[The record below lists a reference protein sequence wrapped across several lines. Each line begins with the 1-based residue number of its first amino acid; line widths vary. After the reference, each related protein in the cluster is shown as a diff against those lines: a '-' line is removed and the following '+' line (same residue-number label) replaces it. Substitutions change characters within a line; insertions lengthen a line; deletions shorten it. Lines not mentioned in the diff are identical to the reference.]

1 MAILATERVPT
12 LDYWKFAGKLQRGDY
27 VFDREGNVVQIKLAQ
42 QYLAPN
48 CYEVT
53 FSDYLTI
60 SGDKALTLPTENL
73 KYRTRTYAY
82 KNVLKFTRPLKPYNI
97 DELLETPLIDKYDR
111 MALSVPTTKPIQF
124 PHQDLPVPPFVFGF
138 WFFARR
144 STKAMAPPPGC
155 DDVVHQEFKDSGYKV
170 TERWHLRNGATTFS
184 AIPTVESHLV
194 PSIPTTIPNNYL
206 FGSVEQRIAL
216 LRGIMMSKTRRYN
229 EKSDT
234 FRFSTKQYK
243 IAKQVQGLVESLGC
257 KTSMAKHKSEGHYTV
272 TFRTKHKLLPNQ
284 RNSPLKVH
292 QARRYITKISPI
304 QPQSCIHIETT
315 GPDNTILVGEGFIS
329 CL

>member
-1 MAILATERVPT
+1 VPT
-12 LDYWKFAGKLQRGDY
+12 LDYWKFAGKLQKGDY
-27 VFDREGNVVQIKLAQ
+27 VFDKEGNVVQIKLAQ
-42 QYLAPN
+42 QYLSSK

-60 SGDKALTLPTENL
+60 SGDEALTLPTENL

-82 KNVLKFTRPLKPYNI
+82 KNVLKFTRPLKPYSI
-97 DELLETPLIDKYDR
+97 GELLETPLVDKYDR

-144 STKAMAPPPGC
+144 STKTMAPPPGY
-155 DDVVHQEFKDSGYKV
+155 DDLVYQEFKDAGYKV
-170 TERWHLRNGATTFS
+170 IKRRRMQNDAVSFS
-184 AIPTVESHLV
+184 IHPSVESHLV
-194 PSIPTTIPNNYL
+194 PNIPTKIPNNYL

-216 LRGIMMSKTRRYN
+216 LRGIMMSKPRRYN
-229 EKSDT
+229 EKRDE
-234 FRFSTKQYK
+234 FRFSTGQYILCKQF
-243 IAKQVQGLVESLGC
+243 QGLVESLGC
-257 KTSMAKHKSEGHYTV
+257 KTLMTKHKSLGHYTV
-272 TFRTKHKLLPNQ
+272 TFRTRHKLLPNQ
-284 RNSPLKVH
+284 RDLPLKVH
-292 QARRYITKISPI
+292 QARRYITKIATI
-304 QPQSCIHIETT
+304 QAQSCIHIETT